1 MHNGFVVKSKEASL
15 RHARVSLRRTGFL
28 SRLSY
33 LDRRPHAS
41 FCAPL
46 CLHAGHQSARG
57 ATAGFVQQTRRRLGL
72 LGGEQASY
80 PMKPHAGFSLYF
92 PAPGGSFVVFL
103 QGEINAAAAPLW
115 ESHKPH
121 RSRCHV
127 ENNRRFVRFVFFA
140 NGADVQNVGWKHVC
154 RANYA
159 CGEHCADVLLTAAS
173 SVSHV
178 ARTVTVACS
187 T

>member
-1 MHNGFVVKSKEASL
+1 MHNGFVVKSKAASL
-15 RHARVSLRRTGFL
+15 RHARVSLCIAQAFCRVCRIWIAAHMPHFVRHYLCTRGTSL
-28 SRLSY
+28 PVALRL
-33 LDRRPHAS
+33 D
-41 FCAPL
+41 L
-46 CLHAGHQSARG
+46 CSKG
-57 ATAGFVQQTRRRLGL
+57 TRRRLGL

-80 PMKPHAGFSLYF
+80 PVKPHAGFSLYF

-103 QGEINAAAAPLW
+103 QGEINDAAAPLW

-127 ENNRRFVRFVFFA
+127 ENNRRFVGFVFFA
-140 NGADVQNVGWKHVC
+140 NRDDVQNVGWKHVC
-154 RANYA
+154 RANSA
-159 CGEHCADVLLTAAS
+159 CGEHCADVDAAS

-178 ARTVTVACS
+178 AHTVTVACS